1 VDAPLLTED
10 VMTQEQI
17 IRMVSAELD
26 TEAAIPDS
34 EEESEEAPPPSV
46 SITEALNAL
55 HTLIQFQEQQEDDK
69 GFKPN
74 EVEILRKRVH
84 DFEKLKEE

>member
-1 VDAPLLTED
+1 MDAPLLTEN
-10 VMTQEQI
+10 VMTENQI

-26 TEAAIPDS
+26 TECEATIPDS
-34 EEESEEAPPPSV
+34 EKENEESPPTSV

-55 HTLIQFQEQQEDDK
+55 HIQFQEQQEDDK

-74 EVEILRKRVH
+74 EVRN
-84 DFEKLKEE
+84 